1 MTAQSV
7 PPPNLPLMT
16 RISIFF
22 RMLAVQSAWNY
33 ETLVG
38 NGIGFCVEPAL
49 RRLPGGLHG
58 NAYRSALARESQ
70 YFNAHPY
77 LTSVAVGA
85 LARAELDGEA
95 PERIERFR
103 TALCGPLGALGDRLI
118 WATFLPLCS
127 FTALVVFGA
136 GGSPLATVLTFL
148 VLYNVGHL
156 GLRIW
161 GLQAGWRRGL
171 AVAQSLGHP
180 MLQRAQPQ
188 LGKVAAILSGLA
200 LPLAIERIILS
211 RELLFGGTLIGA
223 LVGAVVLTLVQGRAE
238 GSHHGRVEELLQGR
252 VEGWKISVGML
263 SVFVLYSVL
272 R

>member
-1 MTAQSV
+1 MSPRPDGPT
-7 PPPNLPLMT
+7 PTLPLST
-16 RISIFF
+16 RIAIFF
-22 RMLAVQSAWNY
+22 RLLAVQGAWNY

-49 RRLPGGLHG
+49 RRLPGGLDG
-58 NAYRSALARESQ
+58 DAYRTALARESQ

-85 LARAELDGEA
+85 LARAELDGEP

-103 TALCGPLGALGDRLI
+103 TALCGPLGALGDRLV

-127 FTALVVFGA
+127 FLALVVYGA

-148 VLYNVGHL
+148 GVYNLGHF

-161 GLQAGWRRGL
+161 GLQAGWRKGL
-171 AVAQSLGHP
+171 AVAKSLGHP
-180 MLQRAQPQ
+180 LLQRAQPQ
-188 LGKVAAILSGLA
+188 LGKLAAVLAGLA
-200 LPLAIERIILS
+200 LPLAVHRIVGSTQLALGAT
-211 RELLFGGTLIGA
+211 LLGA
-223 LVGAVVLTLVQGRAE
+223 LAGATVLTRL
-238 GSHHGRVEELLQGR
+238 HGR
-252 VEGWKISVGML
+252 VEGWKISVGVL
-263 SVFVLYSVL
+263 AAFVFYSVV

>member
-1 MTAQSV
+1 MTVRPVST
-7 PPPNLPLMT
+7 PNLPLTT
-16 RISIFF
+16 RIAIFF
-22 RMLAVQSAWNY
+22 RLLAVQSAWNY

-49 RRLPGGLHG
+49 RRLPGGLQG
-58 NAYRSALARESQ
+58 DAYRSALARESQ

-127 FTALVVFGA
+127 FAALVVFGA
-136 GGSPLATVLTFL
+136 GASPLATVLTFL
-148 VLYNVGHL
+148 GLYNAGHL
-156 GLRIW
+156 GLRVW
-161 GLQAGWRRGL
+161 GLQAGWRNGL
-171 AVAQSLGHP
+171 AVAHSLGHP
-180 MLQRAQPQ
+180 MLQQAQPQ
-188 LGKVAAILSGLA
+188 LGKLAAALAGVA

-211 RELLFGGTLIGA
+211 REFLLGGTL
-223 LVGAVVLTLVQGRAE
+223 VGAFAGAVILTRL
-238 GSHHGRVEELLQGR
+238 HGR
-252 VEGWKISVGML
+252 VEGWKISVGVL
-263 SVFVLYSVL
+263 TAFVLYSVL

>member
-1 MTAQSV
+1 MTARSA
-7 PPPNLPLMT
+7 PPPNLPLGT
-16 RISIFF
+16 RIAIFL
-22 RMLAVQSAWNY
+22 RLLAVQSAWNY

-58 NAYRSALARESQ
+58 DAYRSALARESQ

-103 TALCGPLGALGDRLI
+103 TALCGPLGALGDRLV

-127 FTALVVFGA
+127 FTALAVFGL

-148 VLYNVGHL
+148 GLYNAGHL
-156 GLRIW
+156 GLRVW
-161 GLQAGWRRGL
+161 GLQAGWRKGL

-180 MLQRAQPQ
+180 LLQQGHPQ
-188 LGKVAAILSGLA
+188 LGKVAAILAGLA

-211 RELLFGGTLIGA
+211 REFLFGGTLAGA
-223 LVGAVVLTLVQGRAE
+223 FAGAVILTLL
-238 GSHHGRVEELLQGR
+238 HGR
-252 VEGWKISVGML
+252 VEGWKISVGVL
-263 SVFVLYSVL
+263 TAFVLYSVA

>member
-1 MTAQSV
+1 MSSTLR
-7 PPPNLPLMT
+7 PPAGVSGAKAAATPTLPFMT
-16 RISIFF
+16 RLAMFF
-22 RMLAVQSAWNY
+22 RLLAVQGAWNY

-38 NGIGFCVEPAL
+38 NGIGFSVEPAL
-49 RRLPGGLHG
+49 RRLPGGVDG
-58 NAYRSALARESQ
+58 AAYRAALARESQ

-127 FTALVVFGA
+127 FAALVAFGL

-148 VLYNVGHL
+148 GLYNVGHL

-161 GLQAGWRRGL
+161 GLQAGWRKGL

-180 MLQRAQPQ
+180 MLQRAQPR
-188 LGKVAAILSGLA
+188 LGRIAAVLAGLA
-200 LPLAIERIILS
+200 LPLAIDRVIGAGKVYL
-211 RELLFGGTLIGA
+211 GGTLVGVLLGA
-223 LVGAVVLTLVQGRAE
+223 IVLTSLHGRAD
-238 GSHHGRVEELLQGR
+238 
-252 VEGWKISVGML
+252 GWKISVGVL
-263 SVFVLYSVL
+263 SVFVLYSVI

>member
-1 MTAQSV
+1 MTARPTT
-7 PPPNLPLMT
+7 PPALPLIT
-16 RISIFF
+16 RIAIFF
-22 RMLAVQSAWNY
+22 RLLAVQSAWNY

-38 NGIGFCVEPAL
+38 NGIGFCLEPAL
-49 RRLPGGLHG
+49 RRLPGGLDG
-58 NAYRSALARESQ
+58 DAYRKALARESQ

-127 FTALVVFGA
+127 FAALVVFGA
-136 GGSPLATVLTFL
+136 GASPLATVLTFL
-148 VLYNVGHL
+148 GLYNAGHL

-161 GLQAGWRRGL
+161 GLQVGWRKGL

-180 MLQRAQPQ
+180 LIQRAQPQ
-188 LGKVAAILSGLA
+188 LGKLAAGLAGVA

-211 RELLFGGTLIGA
+211 RQFLLGGTMAGA
-223 LVGAVVLTLVQGRAE
+223 FVGAIVLTML
-238 GSHHGRVEELLQGR
+238 HGR
-252 VEGWKISVGML
+252 VEGWKISVG
-263 SVFVLYSVL
+263 VLTAFAFYSVL

>member
-1 MTAQSV
+1 MTVRSA

-16 RISIFF
+16 RVAIFF
-22 RMLAVQSAWNY
+22 RLLAVQSAWNY

-58 NAYRSALARESQ
+58 VAYRAALARESQ

-85 LARAELDGEA
+85 LARAELDGEN

-127 FTALVVFGA
+127 FAALVVFGTGA
-136 GGSPLATVLTFL
+136 SPLVTVLTFL
-148 VLYNVGHL
+148 GLYNAGHL
-156 GLRIW
+156 GMRIW
-161 GLQAGWRRGL
+161 GLQAGWRKGL

-180 MLQRAQPQ
+180 MLQQAQPQ
-188 LGKVAAILSGLA
+188 LGKLAAILAGLA

-211 RELLFGGTLIGA
+211 REFLFGGTM
-223 LVGAVVLTLVQGRAE
+223 VGAFTGAAILTLL
-238 GSHHGRVEELLQGR
+238 HGR
-252 VEGWKISVGML
+252 VEGWKISVGVL
-263 SVFVLYSVL
+263 TAFVLYSVL

>member
-1 MTAQSV
+1 MSPRPDAPT
-7 PPPNLPLMT
+7 PTLPLST
-16 RISIFF
+16 RIAIFF
-22 RMLAVQSAWNY
+22 RLLAVQGAWNY

-49 RRLPGGLHG
+49 RRLPGGMNG
-58 NAYRSALARESQ
+58 DAYRAALARESQ

-103 TALCGPLGALGDRLI
+103 TALCGPLGALGDRLV

-127 FTALVVFGA
+127 FAALVVFGA
-136 GGSPLATVLTFL
+136 GGSALATVLTFL
-148 VLYNVGHL
+148 GLYNAGHL

-161 GLQAGWRRGL
+161 GLQAGWRKGL

-180 MLQRAQPQ
+180 VLQRGQPL
-188 LGKVAAILSGLA
+188 LGRLAAALA
-200 LPLAIERIILS
+200 GIAMPIAIHRIVGSSEVVLG
-211 RELLFGGTLIGA
+211 FTLIGA
-223 LVGAVVLTLVQGRAE
+223 LVGAIVLTSL
-238 GSHHGRVEELLQGR
+238 HGRF
-252 VEGWKISVGML
+252 EGWKISVGVL
-263 SVFVLYSVL
+263 TAFVLYSVIQ
-272 R
+272 

>member
-1 MTAQSV
+1 MSARAAG
-7 PPPNLPLMT
+7 PPTLPLST
-16 RISIFF
+16 RIAIFF
-22 RMLAVQSAWNY
+22 RLLAVQGAWNY

-49 RRLPGGLHG
+49 RRLPGGLDG
-58 NAYRSALARESQ
+58 DAYRAALARESQ

-103 TALCGPLGALGDRLI
+103 TALCGPLGALGDRLV

-127 FTALVVFGA
+127 FAALVVFGVGA
-136 GGSPLATVLTFL
+136 SPLATVLTFL
-148 VLYNVGHL
+148 GLYNLGHL

-161 GLQAGWRRGL
+161 GLQAGWRKGL
-171 AVAQSLGHP
+171 AVAKSLGHP
-180 MLQRAQPQ
+180 LLQQAQPQ
-188 LGKVAAILSGLA
+188 LGKLAAALAGLA
-200 LPLAIERIILS
+200 LPLAIHRIVES
-211 RELLFGGTLIGA
+211 SELALGGTLLGA
-223 LVGAVVLTLVQGRAE
+223 LAGAIVLTRLHGRA
-238 GSHHGRVEELLQGR
+238 
-252 VEGWKISVGML
+252 EGWKISVGML
-263 SVFVLYSVL
+263 TAFVLYSVI

>member
-1 MTAQSV
+1 MTARPATQ
-7 PPPNLPLMT
+7 PLPLST
-16 RISIFF
+16 RLAMFF
-22 RMLAVQSAWNY
+22 RLLAVQSAWNY

-49 RRLPGGLHG
+49 RRLPGGLDG
-58 NAYRSALARESQ
+58 DQYRAALARESQ

-103 TALCGPLGALGDRLI
+103 TALCGPLGALGDRLV

-127 FTALVVFGA
+127 LTALAAFGLGA
-136 GGSPLATVLTFL
+136 SPLVTVLTFL
-148 VLYNVGHL
+148 LLYNAGHL
-156 GLRIW
+156 GLRAW
-161 GLQAGWRRGL
+161 GLHAGWKKGL

-180 MLQRAQPQ
+180 MLQQAQPR
-188 LGKVAAILSGLA
+188 LGKVAAVLAGLA
-200 LPLAIERIILS
+200 LPLAINRIIGSSEL
-211 RELLFGGTLIGA
+211 LLFGTLAGSLAGA
-223 LVGAVVLTLVQGRAE
+223 IILTVLHGRAE
-238 GSHHGRVEELLQGR
+238 G
-252 VEGWKISVGML
+252 WKVSVGVL
-263 SVFVLYSVL
+263 TVFVLYSVL

>member
-1 MTAQSV
+1 MSPRPDGPALT
-7 PPPNLPLMT
+7 LPLST

-22 RMLAVQSAWNY
+22 RLLAVQGAWNY

-49 RRLPGGLHG
+49 RRLPGGLDG
-58 NAYRSALARESQ
+58 DAYRAALARESQ

-85 LARAELDGEA
+85 LARAELEGEA

-103 TALCGPLGALGDRLI
+103 TALCGPLGALGDRLV

-127 FTALVVFGA
+127 FVALVVYGA
-136 GGSPLATVLTFL
+136 GGSPSATVLTFL
-148 VLYNVGHL
+148 VLYNTGHL

-161 GLQAGWRRGL
+161 GLQAGWRQGL

-180 MLQRAQPQ
+180 LLQRAQPQ
-188 LGKVAAILSGLA
+188 LGKLAAALAGLA
-200 LPLAIERIILS
+200 LPIAIHRIVGSSEFTLGMTLA
-211 RELLFGGTLIGA
+211 GA
-223 LVGAVVLTLVQGRAE
+223 LIGAVVLTRL
-238 GSHHGRVEELLQGR
+238 HGR
-252 VEGWKISVGML
+252 VEGWKISVGVL
-263 SVFVLYSVL
+263 TAFVLYSVI

>member
-1 MTAQSV
+1 MSAPVSGPRREV
-7 PPPNLPLMT
+7 PHLPWTT
-16 RISIFF
+16 RLAIFV
-22 RMLAVQSAWNY
+22 RLLAVQGAWNY

-49 RRLPGGLHG
+49 RRLPGGLEG
-58 NAYRSALARESQ
+58 EPYRRALARESQ

-85 LARAELDGEA
+85 LARAELDGEP

-103 TALCGPLGALGDRLI
+103 TALCGPLGALGDRLV

-127 FTALVVFGA
+127 FIALVVFGL

-148 VLYNVGHL
+148 GLYNAGHL
-156 GLRIW
+156 GLRVW
-161 GLQAGWRRGL
+161 GLHAGWRKGL

-180 MLQRAQPQ
+180 VLQQAQPR
-188 LGKVAAILSGLA
+188 LGRVAAVLSGLA
-200 LPLAIERIILS
+200 LPVAVSRIIGPG
-211 RELLFGGTLIGA
+211 EVLLGGTLA
-223 LVGAVVLTLVQGRAE
+223 VMLAGAVVLTVL
-238 GSHHGRVEELLQGR
+238 HGR
-252 VEGWKISVGML
+252 VEGWKVSVGVL
-263 SVFVLYSVL
+263 TAFVLYSVI